1 MMRSLNL
8 AAAALLVPAV
18 AFPTT
23 FAFRD
28 AVIVRANKGT
38 STQSAAASELAYH
51 LQLVSGVKIA
61 EASSQAAGLSFVFA
75 RPDGAPE
82 AAPFEARY
90 RIDGNRV
97 WFWGDE
103 SKKYPGSRFA
113 VYTFLADEMGIRWVF
128 PGEKG
133 IVFKPASTIDLP
145 ASKDAVYRPPYR
157 LEIIRTLKAKS
168 YTIPSLPIIPDFIK
182 VDPVPPALRL

>member
-1 MMRSLNL
+1 MKSTLL
-8 AAAALLVPAV
+8 AAALIVPAV
-18 AFPTT
+18 AFSAT
-23 FAFRD
+23 FTLRD
-28 AVIVRANKGT
+28 AVIVRAKKGT
-38 STQSAAASELAYH
+38 AEQSAAAGELVYH

-61 EASSQAAGLSFVFA
+61 ESAAPAAGLSFLFA
-75 RPDGAPE
+75 KPEDAPA

-113 VYTFLADEMGIRWVF
+113 VYSFLKDELGVRWAF

-133 IVFKPASTIDLP
+133 IVFAPAATVDLP
-145 ASKDAVYRPPYR
+145 AAHRKGFAYGDD
-157 LEIIRTLKAKS
+157 IRFTFDTNLMHLFNPE
-168 YTIPSLPIIPDFIK
+168 TEENLI
-182 VDPVPPALRL
+182 